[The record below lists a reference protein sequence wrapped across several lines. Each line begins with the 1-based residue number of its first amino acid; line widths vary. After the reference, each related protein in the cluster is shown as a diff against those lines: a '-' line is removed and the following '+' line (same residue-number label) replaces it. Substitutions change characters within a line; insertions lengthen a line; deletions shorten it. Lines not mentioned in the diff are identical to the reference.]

1 MKKLLSVY
9 LAVYLLSALFV
20 IAETGN
26 VPEEF
31 RQLFAMHQEKGTLLD
46 YKTPLEF
53 KAKGWEELYRDG
65 ITKQFKGETVEGL
78 RLEISPAKDYKAK
91 VGTPIA
97 LSFRL
102 HNDSDK
108 EVNVTVGGNCKTVH
122 QAGYML
128 IDPHGI
134 VQSLGCIVNGGP
146 HCFCQQTNAT
156 LRAHSSIALDT
167 RTDSDIVTVAIPFE
181 IGKYVII
188 GTYDM
193 PTKQN
198 PSRRIRSQPIV
209 LEIKENSAKI
219 K

>member
-1 MKKLLSVY
+1 
-9 LAVYLLSALFV
+9 
-20 IAETGN
+20 
-26 VPEEF
+26 
-31 RQLFAMHQEKGTLLD
+31 MHQEKGTLLD

-65 ITKQFKGETVEGL
+65 ITEQFKGEPVEGL

-91 VGTPIA
+91 VGTQIA

-128 IDPHGI
+128 IDSHGKL
-134 VQSLGCIVNGGP
+134 VQSLGCIVDGGP
-146 HCFCQQTNAT
+146 HCFCQQTNAI
-156 LRAHSSIALDT
+156 LQAHSNVDLDT
-167 RTDSDIVTVAIPFE
+167 RTDSDAVVRFTPSE

-188 GTYDM
+188 GTYEM

-198 PSRRIRSQPIV
+198 PSRRILSQPIV